1 MRRRFA
7 RRRMGQC
14 LAMRV
19 AVAGASGFVGS
30 ALAHSLV
37 AAGHEVTALTR
48 RPNDYRGAGQPV
60 AADIGDEASLQRA
73 FAGQDAAYYLVHSMA
88 EPDYSAKDRAGAHMF
103 ANAIAATNVGQ
114 VIYLGG
120 LGDDAD
126 DLSEHLRSRREVESI
141 LLGSTPATALR
152 AGIVIGDGGISW
164 EILRQLVERLP
175 IMITPRWVETR
186 TQPISLGDALED
198 LCGVLGKPDTIGR
211 TYEIGGPEVLTYRRM
226 MRTVARVMGRRRL
239 IVPVPL
245 LSSRLSSHW
254 LRLIT
259 DVDLNT
265 ARALVDS
272 LANEVVVHDH
282 SIEAIA
288 PRSTVSFADAVTA
301 ALDARATRANLRGAD
316 SGRADAHT

>member
-1 MRRRFA
+1 
-7 RRRMGQC
+7 
-14 LAMRV
+14 MRV

-48 RPNDYRGAGQPV
+48 RPNDYRGPGHAV
-60 AADIGDEASLQRA
+60 AADIGDEASMRRA

-88 EPDYSAKDRAGAHMF
+88 QPDYSAKDRAGAHAF
-103 ANAIAATNVGQ
+103 ARAIAATNVRQ

-141 LLGSTPATALR
+141 LLESSPATALR

-186 TQPISLGDALED
+186 TQPISLADALED
-198 LCGVLGKPDTIGR
+198 LRGVLGKSDTIGR

-245 LSSRLSSHW
+245 LSSRLSSQW

-272 LANEVVVHDH
+272 LANEVVVRDH

-288 PRSTVSFADAVTA
+288 PRSAVSFAEAATDALESRARRIRLRALNSGSADAVA
-301 ALDARATRANLRGAD
+301 
-316 SGRADAHT
+316 